1 MLLQLDFMNCV
12 KISTRFPFIQN
23 CLSIEKLDKEYHHLE
38 KHKNGN
44 LESSSLKE
52 QNAFISPFASRPP
65 CVAKELAGAV
75 CAVALH
81 DSSCS
86 LNQPVPVQLFGMFY
100 SLPVFPLVIKYTQ
113 RQVYRLA
120 NC

>member
-65 CVAKELAGAV
+65 CVSKELAGAV
-75 CAVALH
+75 VLLL
-81 DSSCS
+81 STT
-86 LNQPVPVQLFGMFY
+86 LLFLLTSQCLY
-100 SLPVFPLVIKYTQ
+100 SYSGCFIPCLSFL
-113 RQVYRLA
+113 L
-120 NC
+120 